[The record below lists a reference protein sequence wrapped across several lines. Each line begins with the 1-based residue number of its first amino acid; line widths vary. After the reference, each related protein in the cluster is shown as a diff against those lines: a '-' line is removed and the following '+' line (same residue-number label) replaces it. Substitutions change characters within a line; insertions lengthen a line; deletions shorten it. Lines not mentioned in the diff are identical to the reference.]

1 MFKNYLNRLFIS
13 LNDLRWHLETIP
25 VSALSFV
32 EKLGGIGQ
40 SVPFMREYLKEHP
53 KIGKNALSP
62 DNPLCLDIGLLSGR
76 NIVGGARTIFTS
88 ISPLKTSKNGT
99 NGIYFSAVSGLL
111 SPAMRSQ
118 DIDSI
123 VITGKSDEPI
133 YLLIKRIGGS
143 ISVAFNHAEGLQG
156 LMTHEKSKKLTEI
169 HANSACAVI
178 GPGGEKKSRIA
189 NIAVGTYDQAKNG
202 THHMRYAG
210 RGGLGA
216 VMGSKNLLAIVVS
229 NNKEKKLFPKDIAAE
244 INKWISTN
252 PASDKYRNWGT
263 YFANTP
269 TFDAFRA
276 CIENNFSSPAG
287 KNDIYLEDLEKIG
300 LKIKNKGCL
309 GCTIRC
315 WKEVLDIENNNENLG
330 KIDFEPGKLLGANLG
345 IYDMRQRMTLI
356 RIGDYFGVDTI
367 SLGVCL
373 GYEMERQEKLGNF
386 KFARKLALAICSGA
400 HELSEG
406 LFRYVKKNGFRQH
419 YAMHVKGLE
428 LAAYLGNYNPGYAF
442 AIAGPHT
449 SHDTYKAA
457 YNDDYS
463 DTAEE
468 WAGNNMRGPK
478 ILLYDMICLCK
489 FAKAKLE
496 QIAAIYNWVYD
507 ENIKPRDLLDSA
519 LAVYFIMRDIDERL
533 GFREEDDDLPGR
545 CFEDLWGKDA
555 IIPHFNT
562 TEFFHAMKEAVYK
575 AMAAEKERL
584 IKKGFNI

>member
-13 LNDLRWHLETIP
+13 LDDLRWHLETIP

-40 SVPFMREYLKEHP
+40 SVPFMREYLKDHP

-356 RIGDYFGVDTI
+356 RIG
-367 SLGVCL
+367 
-373 GYEMERQEKLGNF
+373 
-386 KFARKLALAICSGA
+386 
-400 HELSEG
+400 
-406 LFRYVKKNGFRQH
+406 
-419 YAMHVKGLE
+419 
-428 LAAYLGNYNPGYAF
+428 NYNPGYAF